1 MSRAVTDFVVEDDVF
16 FVADD
21 FIGAGE
27 TTDLLVLGG
36 GGAARTVAPVF
47 IVSMASAL
55 VVSALRCGVAHAATK
70 PTAAQP
76 ARTRNRRENSIVTS
90 GAGARVRSRARGE
103 S

>member
-1 MSRAVTDFVVEDDVF
+1 MSRAVTDFVAEDDVF
-16 FVADD
+16 FVADV
-21 FIGAGE
+21 FVGAGE
-27 TTDLLVLGG
+27 TTDLLVL

-76 ARTRNRRENSIVTS
+76 ARMRNRRENSIVTS